1 MPEFTG
7 TYTHTLDSKGR
18 VSVPAAYRRQLTGE
32 GLHLNLGLDGCLV
45 IYPPEKW
52 ESVKRELSRLS
63 RGRGPERFFMRRFAR
78 YLRAVSLDAQGRIMI
93 PAELLEKAGIGGEVV
108 FLGQL
113 DSIELWAPDRFDTA
127 SGEEELSF
135 EQVAEDLGINI

>member
-45 IYPPEKW
+45 IYPPQKW
-52 ESVKRELSRLS
+52 EAVKAELSRLS
-63 RGRGPERFFMRRFAR
+63 RGREAERFFLRRFAR
-78 YLRAVSLDAQGRIMI
+78 FLRAVSLDAQGRIMI
-93 PAELLEKAGIGGEVV
+93 PAELLERAGIGSEVV

-113 DSIELWAPDRFDTA
+113 DSIELWAPEKFDTE

-135 EQVAEDLGINI
+135 EQVAEDLGIDI